1 MPRRARIQAPGY
13 PIHVVQR
20 GHNRAGC
27 FLEESAYELYF
38 GLLEQFRR
46 RYACAIHAFVLMPNH
61 VHLLMTPEDP
71 PRASDFMRRVNLRFV
86 QNMNRRYGRT
96 GSGFEGRFWS
106 SVVDTGSYLLRCQR
120 YIELN
125 PVRAGLVR
133 RAEDYA
139 WSSHACN
146 AFGSPCVLIEPHA
159 EFLALGGSEARRR
172 AAYRALFL
180 ERLDDGDLSAIRRA
194 TRSNLPYA
202 SSELLAVL
210 ETQLG
215 RPMRPGRPGPKRK
228 GALLPGSF
236 L

>member
-1 MPRRARIQAPGY
+1 M
-13 PIHVVQR
+13 VQR

-27 FLEESAYELYF
+27 FLEPSGYELYL
-38 GLLEQFRR
+38 GLLDEFRR
-46 RYACAIHAFVLMPNH
+46 THACAIHAFVLMPNH
-61 VHLLMTPEDP
+61 VHLLMTPELP
-71 PRASDFMRRVNLRFV
+71 SNASNLMRRVNLRFV

-106 SVVDTGSYLLRCQR
+106 SVVDTGGYFLRCQR

-146 AFGSPCVLIEPHA
+146 AFGAPRALVEPHA
-159 EFLALGGSEARRR
+159 EFLALGGNEARRR

-180 ERLDDGDLSAIRRA
+180 EPLGDGDLCAIRKA
-194 TRSNLPYA
+194 THSNLPYA
-202 SSELLAVL
+202 SEEMLDVL
-210 ETQLG
+210 EAQFG
-215 RPMRPGRPGPKRK
+215 RPMRIGRSGPKPNSK
-228 GALLPGSF
+228 SK
-236 L
+236 